1 MWGQLERQRYN
12 KKKIRIIYKMR
23 SKIDLAFEKCRQEK
37 RPALITYTVAGDNTK
52 SNSLKIL
59 NKISKHADILEL
71 GFPHNTPI
79 ADGGQIQESS
89 HRALKNGIKLKDVFQ
104 IVKKFKKSKPNK
116 PLILMGYFN
125 LIYQRGEDNFLSNC
139 KNSGVDGLI
148 IVDLPY
154 PENKKFASKCKKK
167 SINFIQ
173 LLSPTTSKDRMK
185 KIVKDSQDMIYYI
198 SMLST
203 TGGKLKVSP
212 KKILQNYNKIKK
224 IDPKKNLVIGFG
236 ITDKTISSLKS
247 ANGLVIGSML
257 CKTIT
262 NSLKMRQNPVTK
274 LDKLVYNLKRKI
286 I

>member
-1 MWGQLERQRYN
+1 M
-12 KKKIRIIYKMR
+12 K
-23 SKIDLAFEKCRQEK
+23 SKISAAFQRCKKER

-52 SNSLKIL
+52 NNSLKIL

-79 ADGGQIQESS
+79 ADGGQIQGSS
-89 HRALKNGIKLKDVFQ
+89 HRALKHGIKLKDVFQ
-104 IVKKFKKSKPNK
+104 IVKNFKKSNPNK
-116 PLILMGYFN
+116 PLILMCYFN
-125 LIYQRGEDNFLSNC
+125 LIYQSGENNFLRNC
-139 KNSGVDGLI
+139 KISGVDGLI
-148 IVDLPY
+148 VVDLPY
-154 PENKKFASKCKKK
+154 PENKNFSKKCKKK

-185 KIVKDSQDMIYYI
+185 KIIRDSHDMIYYI

-212 KKILQNYNKIKK
+212 RKILENYKKIKRININ
-224 IDPKKNLVIGFG
+224 KNLVIGFG
-236 ITDKTISSLKS
+236 ITNKTISSLKE
-247 ANGLVIGSML
+247 ADGLVVGSQL

-262 NSLKMRQNPVTK
+262 DSIKKRQNPVTK
-274 LDKLVYNLKRKI
+274 LDKLVYSLKNKI

>member
-1 MWGQLERQRYN
+1 M
-12 KKKIRIIYKMR
+12 K
-23 SKIDLAFEKCRQEK
+23 SKIAIAFENCKKEN

-52 SNSLKIL
+52 NNSLKIL
-59 NKISKHADILEL
+59 NKISKHADILEC

-79 ADGGQIQESS
+79 ADGGQIQGSS

-104 IVKKFKKSKPNK
+104 IVKKFKKINPSK

-125 LIYQRGEDNFLSNC
+125 LIYQSGESNFLNNC
-139 KNSGVDGLI
+139 KKSGVDGLI
-148 IVDLPY
+148 IVNLPY
-154 PENKKFASKCKKK
+154 PENKNFAKKCKKK
-167 SINFIQ
+167 GITFIQ
-173 LLSPTTSKDRMK
+173 LLSPTTSKDRMR
-185 KIVKDSQDMIYYI
+185 KIIKDSHEMLYYI

-212 KKILQNYNKIKK
+212 KKILKNYNKIKR
-224 IDPKKNLVIGFG
+224 INPKKNLVIGFG

-247 ANGLVIGSML
+247 ANGLVVGSML
-257 CKTIT
+257 CKIIT

-274 LDKLVYNLKRKI
+274 LDKVVYNLKKKI